1 MLYQIFVQ
9 AKEWFSLM
17 AAREEKG
24 QGLIEYA
31 LIILLIAIVVIAA
44 LTLLGPEI
52 QSVYCSIYAGLGGT
66 AACP

>member
-1 MLYQIFVQ
+1 MEVKMLYQIFVQ

-31 LIILLIAIVVIAA
+31 LIILLVSIVVIVA
-44 LTLLGPEI
+44 LTALGPQI
-52 QSVYCSIYAGLGGT
+52 SAVYDQITTTLGGT
-66 AACP
+66 

>member
-31 LIILLIAIVVIAA
+31 LIILLVSIVVIVA
-44 LTLLGPEI
+44 LTALGPQI
-52 QSVYCSIYAGLGGT
+52 ADVYDQITTTLGGT
-66 AACP
+66 

>member
-44 LTLLGPEI
+44 GIGSYFLFW
-52 QSVYCSIYAGLGGT
+52 
-66 AACP
+66 